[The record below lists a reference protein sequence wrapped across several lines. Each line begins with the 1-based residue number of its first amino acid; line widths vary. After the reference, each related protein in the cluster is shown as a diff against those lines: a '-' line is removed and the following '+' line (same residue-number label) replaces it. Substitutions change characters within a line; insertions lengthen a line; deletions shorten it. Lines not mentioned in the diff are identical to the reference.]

1 MLSHVTLRALLFAL
15 YKQID
20 YMAFRDNKQ
29 DKFLRQR
36 RGHADRKGTGT
47 A

>member
-1 MLSHVTLRALLFAL
+1 MFAHVTLRALLFAL

-36 RGHADRKGTGT
+36 RGHADGAGTD
-47 A
+47 AA